1 MSLDLSLVIATYDRP
16 DELEETLRSL
26 LAQTNALGLT
36 GEIIVLDNHPTQ
48 NGRPVAEALGAAALA
63 AGWPI
68 RCVEELTR
76 NMAALRNRGFQEA
89 KGEFLAFIDD
99 DETAAPDW
107 TDQLVGALR
116 ASGAD
121 IAVGPRLARFADGV
135 PPPYDPSGLSFVR
148 DLHLEDGALI
158 SLTAAS
164 GKPRYGLGTGN
175 SLFRLKTCFGDGE
188 GAMREV
194 FGDAGGEDAELFVR
208 LHRRGRAIVWA
219 AKALVTETVPAHRTQ
234 VRYRLVRTLREAQH
248 YVAIYRDSAR
258 RPRLTA
264 LELRLKGLAQVFAG
278 AVFAALTLEFG
289 STRRLTGR
297 RLIAH
302 GLGKLPGLRAIGYIQ
317 ETKFE

>member
-1 MSLDLSLVIATYDRP
+1 MSLDLSVVIATYDRP
-16 DELEETLRSL
+16 ERLGDTLRSI

-48 NGRPVAEALGAAALA
+48 NGRPVAEAMGAAAVV

-76 NMAALRNRGFQEA
+76 NMATLRNRGFQEA

-121 IAVGPRLARFADGV
+121 IAVGPRLARFADGA
-135 PPPYDPSGLSFVR
+135 PPPYDPSGLTFVR
-148 DLHLEDGALI
+148 DLRLPDGALI
-158 SLTAAS
+158 GLTAAS

-188 GAMREV
+188 DAMREV

-219 AKALVTETVPAHRTQ
+219 ARAVVTETVPTHRTQ
-234 VRYRLVRTLREAQH
+234 IRYRLLRTLREAQI
-248 YVAIYRDSAR
+248 YVAIYRDGAR
-258 RPRLTA
+258 RPRLIT
-264 LELRLKGLAQVFAG
+264 LELRLKGLAQVLAG
-278 AVFAALTLEFG
+278 SLWAAVTLEFG

-297 RLIAH
+297 RLIAN
-302 GLGKLPGLRAIGYIQ
+302 GLGKLPGLRPVGYIQ